1 MSKIIILKK
10 QCEGMTTAEI
20 KAKVLN
26 DVVFMGLR
34 SSIGVIFILHGMMK
48 FNPGFANALPNM
60 GLPPEMQIPI
70 ALAEVVPG
78 VLMII
83 GVLSRFSGALLSIVM
98 IGAIFH
104 VKGAQSMTGDGGVEF
119 DVILLAAS
127 LVIMIAGPGRISLAQ
142 AIKKIPRCLH

>member
-1 MSKIIILKK
+1 
-10 QCEGMTTAEI
+10 MTTAEI
-20 KAKVLN
+20 KRSILN
-26 DVVFMGLR
+26 DIVFMGLR

-78 VLMII
+78 ILLII

-127 LVIMIAGPGRISLAQ
+127 LVIMITGPGRISLSQ
-142 AIKKIPRCLH
+142 AIKKIPRCIH

>member
-1 MSKIIILKK
+1 
-10 QCEGMTTAEI
+10 
-20 KAKVLN
+20 
-26 DVVFMGLR
+26 MGLR

-83 GVLSRFSGALLSIVM
+83 GVLSRLSGALLSIVM
-98 IGAIFH
+98 LGAIFM
-104 VKGAQSMTGDGGVEF
+104 VKRAQSMTGDGGVEF

-127 LVIMIAGPGRISLAQ
+127 LAIMIAGPGRISLAQ